1 MENPL
6 EIEGILSKTDS
17 IHRLY
22 KGQNGYAFEIFS
34 PEDDLILIHAEDD
47 RASLV
52 EVGEKPEF
60 QTDLASISLSK
71 FEISMELHLPTDIE
85 SFLNHLKLASLILFQ
100 LRGRI

>member
-85 SFLNHLKLASLILFQ
+85 SFLESSEVGHP
-100 LRGRI
+100 

>member
-1 MENPL
+1 MATL
-6 EIEGILSKTDS
+6 LK
-17 IHRLY
+17 
-22 KGQNGYAFEIFS
+22 FS

-71 FEISMELHLPTDIE
+71 FEISMGITSP
-85 SFLNHLKLASLILFQ
+85 N
-100 LRGRI
+100 